1 MGCCIGKLKKG
12 SGEHEVHDHKA
23 EDVPVDKE
31 MVTQSPIMSP
41 STVTY
46 SSSYSLSPAKSL
58 VPSSLSLLP
67 LSSSASSLK
76 DRTFSNQFLIRCLN
90 ENPQVMTPLHHHIR
104 PSSPTHSKVFEYRR
118 KSTDHP
124 TSERRSF
131 GQRREWQ
138 TSHSAVRQKT
148 PNFSGPSGKAALLQ
162 TPSPSRRFN
171 NNVRVCEHK
180 NHNVKRAGCGQKGL
194 ALNDCA
200 TNTSVVFS
208 KRHHR
213 GCSGLKLNADSLS
226 VSAQSCLIEEMECMM
241 SLEDVDNPLISLDCF
256 IFL

>member
-1 MGCCIGKLKKG
+1 MGCCIGKLRKG

-23 EDVPVDKE
+23 DDVPVDKK

-41 STVTY
+41 SVVTY
-46 SSSYSLSPAKSL
+46 SSSYSLSSAKSL
-58 VPSSLSLLP
+58 VSSSSSLLP
-67 LSSSASSLK
+67 VSSSSASSLK

-104 PSSPTHSKVFEYRR
+104 PSSPTHSKVFEYRP

-148 PNFSGPSGKAALLQ
+148 PGPSRKAALLQ

-180 NHNVKRAGCGQKGL
+180 NHNVKRAGCGQQVS
-194 ALNDCA
+194 ALNDHA
-200 TNTSVVFS
+200 TTTTTSVVFS
-208 KRHHR
+208 KRHHE
-213 GCSGLKLNADSLS
+213 CSGLKLNADSFS
-226 VSAQSCLIEEMECMM
+226 VNAQSGLIEEMECMM